1 MITPASKLFF
11 GASIVA
17 MLSAW
22 IYGWGTGGGFTG
34 VMLFGLKGGVGEVA
48 GYTILVSVS
57 VVLFLIGCATSIL
70 RDADPEQQAAVARL
84 DAAPAVIAPRGPAYW
99 PTVGALSLVV
109 ALIGLVASPVLF
121 VIGVLGALVVSL
133 EWMVLAW
140 SERATGDPEVN
151 RQIRNRLLYPIEIPI
166 AGAVGVVVLVTSFS
180 RVFLSL
186 DRISTSVAAIIIGAL
201 ILAMGFF
208 IAYRPHVSRDAIAGL
223 LAVCALVAITAGIVA
238 AAAGTRDFET
248 HRQEE
253 LGEEPDPGPTE
264 EGAPATG
271 AATFIELS
279 EFAQ

>member
-22 IYGWGTGGGFTG
+22 VYGWGAGAGLNG
-34 VMLFGLKGGVGEVA
+34 VLTFGLKGSVGEVA
-48 GYTILVSVS
+48 GYTILVAVS

-99 PTVGALSLVV
+99 PTAGALCVV
-109 ALIGLVASPVLF
+109 VVLIGLVASPVLF
-121 VIGVLGALVVSL
+121 VIGALGALVVTL
-133 EWMVLAW
+133 EWMVQAW

-166 AGAVGVVVLVTSFS
+166 AGAVGVLVLVTAFS

-186 DRISTSVAAIIIGAL
+186 DRISTSVAAICIGAL
-201 ILAMGFF
+201 ILGLAFA
-208 IAYRPHVSRDAIAGL
+208 IAYRPHISKDAVAGL
-223 LAVCALVAITAGIVA
+223 LVVGALVVITAGIVA
-238 AAAGTRDFET
+238 AAVGTREFEE
-248 HRQEE
+248 HDEE
-253 LGEEPDPGPTE
+253 HEETE
-264 EGAPATG
+264 STDEGAAPSG
-271 AATFIELS
+271 AITTIELS